1 MNPFFSRLRP
11 TLEELDFRRNTRAE
25 GIRGVLKIFGVIFIL
40 LVAFLVSMLLLT
52 PLVDLYLL
60 EQEKERVER
69 QLKTAKAEEAE
80 ANSRLRWM
88 MDPEYFE
95 QMARDRAN
103 MAKDGEIVVRRP
115 TAEQQQQMLRE
126 EQNKQKKEKKK
137 RRH

>member
-1 MNPFFSRLRP
+1 MNPFFQRLRP
-11 TLEELDFRRNTRAE
+11 TLEELDFRRSTRAE
-25 GIRGVLKIFGVIFIL
+25 GIRGVLKVFGIIFIL

-69 QLKTAKAEEAE
+69 QLQTAKAEEAE
-80 ANSRLRWM
+80 AHDRLRWM

-95 QMARDRAN
+95 QLARDRAN
-103 MAKDGEIVVRRP
+103 MAKDGEIIVRRP
-115 TAEQQQQMLRE
+115 TAEQQQQMQRE
-126 EQNKQKKEKKK
+126 QQKKEKKQ